1 MVKKEIIQSIENGNE
16 IIIQY
21 DDKIEPNKLDIKIV
35 EGISGWNIILNNL
48 FIDNE
53 IFPQN
58 IPNQKGIYTLTIN
71 YNGELTYSELFL
83 YRTDSKKEKLEFNFY
98 KENERVFSKINSRNS
113 SELSKEIVLN
123 QLSEG
128 QKSLLNEMKNIK

>member
-1 MVKKEIIQSIENGNE
+1 MVKKGIIQSIENGNE

-53 IFPQN
+53 LFPQN
-58 IPNQKGIYTLTIN
+58 IPNQKGIYTVNIN

-83 YRTDSKKEKLEFNFY
+83 YRNDSKKEKLEFDFY
-98 KENERVFSKINSRNS
+98 KENKRIFCNIKSKNSI
-113 SELSKEIVLN
+113 ELNKEIVLYSI
-123 QLSEG
+123 SEI
-128 QKSLLNEMKNIK
+128 QQDLLYQMKNI

>member
-1 MVKKEIIQSIENGNE
+1 MVKKGIIQSIENGNE

-83 YRTDSKKEKLEFNFY
+83 YRTDSKKEKLEFDFY
-98 KENERVFSKINSRNS
+98 KENKRIFCNIKSKNSI
-113 SELSKEIVLN
+113 ELNKEIVLYSI
-123 QLSEG
+123 SEI
-128 QKSLLNEMKNIK
+128 QQDLLYQMKNI

>member
-35 EGISGWNIILNNL
+35 EGIMGWNIILNNL

-58 IPNQKGIYTLTIN
+58 IPNQKGIYTININ
-71 YNGELTYSELFL
+71 YNEELTYSELFV
-83 YRTDSKKEKLEFNFY
+83 YRTDSKKEKLEFDFY
-98 KENERVFSKINSRNS
+98 KENKRIFCNIKSKNSIEIN
-113 SELSKEIVLN
+113 KEIVLYSI
-123 QLSEG
+123 SEI
-128 QKSLLNEMKNIK
+128 QQDLLYQMKNI

>member
-1 MVKKEIIQSIENGNE
+1 MVKKGIIQSIENGNE

-53 IFPQN
+53 LFPQN

-83 YRTDSKKEKLEFNFY
+83 YRNDSKKEKLEFDFY
-98 KENERVFSKINSRNS
+98 KENKRIFCNIKSKNSI
-113 SELSKEIVLN
+113 ELNKEIVLYSI
-123 QLSEG
+123 SEI
-128 QKSLLNEMKNIK
+128 QQDLLYQMKNI

>member
-1 MVKKEIIQSIENGNE
+1 MVKKGIIQSIENGNE

-35 EGISGWNIILNNL
+35 EGIMGWNIILNNL

-58 IPNQKGIYTLTIN
+58 IPNQKGIYTININ
-71 YNGELTYSELFL
+71 YNEELTYSELFV
-83 YRTDSKKEKLEFNFY
+83 YRTDSKKEKLEFDFY
-98 KENERVFSKINSRNS
+98 KENKRIFCNIKSKNSI
-113 SELSKEIVLN
+113 ELNKEIVLYSI
-123 QLSEG
+123 SEI
-128 QKSLLNEMKNIK
+128 QQDLLYQMKNI

>member
-1 MVKKEIIQSIENGNE
+1 MVKKGIIQSIENGNE

-35 EGISGWNIILNNL
+35 EGIMGWNIILNNL

-58 IPNQKGIYTLTIN
+58 IPNQKGIYTININ
-71 YNGELTYSELFL
+71 YNEELTYSELFV
-83 YRTDSKKEKLEFNFY
+83 YRTDSKKEKLEFDFY
-98 KENERVFSKINSRNS
+98 KENKRIFCNIKSKNSIEIN
-113 SELSKEIVLN
+113 KEIVLYSI
-123 QLSEG
+123 SEI
-128 QKSLLNEMKNIK
+128 QQDLLYQMKNI